1 MRIIILGAGRVGTS
15 LASNLVKENNDVIL
29 IDKNAAH
36 LEKIKNH
43 LDIQTITGLATSP
56 TVLIE
61 AGIQNTDL
69 VIAVTDYDD
78 TNMMACYIAQ
88 RLFSVPK
95 TIARIKSDDYYT
107 YPKLFSKAN
116 IPISIV
122 INPERLIT
130 DYIIRVIQYPGI
142 AELLYFS
149 DDKTCLLTIETKKT
163 DWLNGKTIAELQEKI
178 NNINTSVAAI
188 FSKKKS
194 VPVQDNYVLRPKDK
208 ILFMAQEHAI
218 DKILEAVDH
227 HQKPNKRI
235 MLGGGGRIGSKLSQS
250 IQDQYKVK
258 LIEKNPLTA
267 AALADELNN
276 VIVLEGD
283 IAERE
288 LLLQENIQDMDVFC
302 AITNDEE
309 TNVMACLQAKYLG
322 TRYTIALVNREGY
335 TELVDESPID
345 YAVLPQIQTIGNILS
360 KLKRGNMIKV
370 HRLQEQAAEAIE
382 LVVEGTSKT
391 SAVVGRF
398 VNDIEFPPQC
408 ILLGVLRG
416 TTLHLN
422 MAKLKIMPKDHVILL
437 LLNKKY
443 IQQLEALFQVNLD
456 FLS

>member
-15 LASNLVKENNDVIL
+15 LAGNLVKENNDVIL
-29 IDKNAAH
+29 IDKNAEQ

-43 LDIQTITGLATSP
+43 FDIQTITGLASSP

-69 VIAVTDYDD
+69 LIAVTDYDD
-78 TNMMACYIAQ
+78 TNMLACYIAQ

-95 TIARIKSDDYYT
+95 TIARIKSEDYYNH
-107 YPKLFSKAN
+107 PKLFSKTN
-116 IPISIV
+116 IPINIV
-122 INPERLIT
+122 INPESLIT
-130 DYIIRVIQYPGI
+130 DYIIRIIQYPGI

-149 DDKTCLLTIETKKT
+149 DDKTCLLTIETQRT
-163 DWLNGKTIAELQEKI
+163 DWLNGKTVAELQDKI
-178 NNINTSVAAI
+178 HNINTSVVAI

-194 VPVQDNYVLRPKDK
+194 VPIQGNYVLGPKDK
-208 ILFMAQEHAI
+208 ILFMAQKHTI
-218 DKILEAVDH
+218 NKILEAVDH
-227 HQKPNKRI
+227 HQRPNKRI
-235 MLGGGGRIGSKLSQS
+235 TIGGGGRIGSKLSQA
-250 IQDQYKVK
+250 IQKKYKVK
-258 LIEKNPLTA
+258 LMEVNPVTA
-267 AALADELNN
+267 AALADTLNN

-302 AITNDEE
+302 AVTNDDE
-309 TNVMACLQAKYLG
+309 TNIMACLQAKSLG

-335 TELVDESPID
+335 ADLVDESPID

-370 HRLQEQAAEAIE
+370 HRLQEHEAEAIE

-391 SAVVGRF
+391 SAVIGRF
-398 VNDIEFPPQC
+398 VNDIEFPPDC
-408 ILLGVLRG
+408 IVLGVLRG
-416 TTLHLN
+416 STLHLN

-443 IQQLEALFQVNLD
+443 IQQLETLFQVNLD